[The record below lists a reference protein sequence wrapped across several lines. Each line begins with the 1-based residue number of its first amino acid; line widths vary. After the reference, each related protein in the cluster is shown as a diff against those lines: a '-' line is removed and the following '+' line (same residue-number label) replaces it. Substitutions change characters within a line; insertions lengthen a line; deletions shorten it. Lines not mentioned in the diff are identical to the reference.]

1 MNQTERIRILHVV
14 FSLDPGGME
23 NGLINVAE
31 RLDPDKY
38 EVHVCC
44 LERVGAFAERFTH
57 KDRVYKLCKT
67 DGFSWRSL
75 YGLHR
80 LLAKV
85 RPHVVHSHNLG
96 SLIYSSLATGYG
108 RRCAIFHGEHGQL
121 RGENL
126 EPRRIKQRHKYY
138 RNCARIHTVSK
149 SLKNHFLEMGFDAE
163 RFDVVVNGVDIS
175 YYQPGDKLAARREL
189 GYPED
194 ALLVGIF
201 SRFGKYKRHAELL
214 DAFDVLAA
222 RIPDMHL
229 LIVGGGGPIEDAVRE
244 RVPKSPYQE
253 RIHLTGFQQDP
264 RRYYHAVDLV
274 AIPSIVEGLSNAML
288 EGMATATPALCN
300 SVVCGVEDV
309 LNNEENGLMADVCE
323 LDDLVRHLEAAV
335 ADRDRLERMGKVA
348 RKTIEDEFSIESMT
362 RKYSEIYSELA
373 GEVRV

>member
-1 MNQTERIRILHVV
+1 
-14 FSLDPGGME
+14 ME

-31 RLDPDKY
+31 RLDPDRF

-44 LERVGAFAERFTH
+44 LERVGAFAERFSH
-57 KDRVYKLCKT
+57 KERVHKLCKT

-75 YGLHR
+75 MGLHR
-80 LLAKV
+80 LLSKV

-96 SLIYSSLATGYG
+96 SLIYSSLATGLG

-126 EPRRIKQRHKYY
+126 EPRRIRQRHRYY
-138 RNCARIHTVSK
+138 KNCARIHTVSK

-175 YYQPGDKLAARREL
+175 YFRPGDKLEARREL
-189 GYPED
+189 GLPEE
-194 ALLVGIF
+194 AMIVGIF

-214 DAFDVLAA
+214 DAFDALAG
-222 RIPDMHL
+222 RIPDLHL
-229 LIVGGGGPIEDAVRE
+229 LVVGGGGPIETEVRE
-244 RVPKSPYQE
+244 RVPKSPFKD

-264 RRYYHAVDLV
+264 RPYYHAADLV
-274 AIPSIVEGLSNAML
+274 AIPSVVEGLSNAML

-309 LNNEENGLMADVCE
+309 LNHGENGLMADVCE
-323 LDDLVRHLEAAV
+323 LDDLIR
-335 ADRDRLERMGKVA
+335 RLESAISDRERLDRMGVAA
-348 RKTIEDEFSIESMT
+348 RKTIEEEFSIGSMT
-362 RKYSEIYSELA
+362 RKYAEIYADL
-373 GEVRV
+373 GGRG